1 MTPPTAAIF
10 RPAKARASR
19 PNSSNF
25 SRTALTAL
33 TEVKPIHSY
42 RPVTSPLIA
51 RSICCGVRGG
61 STLMVGT
68 TWAVAP

>member
-1 MTPPTAAIF
+1 MPHSRSASAVTPPTAAIL

-33 TEVKPIHSY
+33 TEVKPIHS
-42 RPVTSPLIA
+42 
-51 RSICCGVRGG
+51 
-61 STLMVGT
+61 
-68 TWAVAP
+68 